1 MSSLNRQSFL
11 NMNSLRPSIAIL
23 VKNCYSTQSRL
34 FVVRRTGIASKEGD
48 PVSMEIYDIR
58 VMHLI
63 NMLIEIL
70 SNQYSA
76 NFNVM
81 GYGDDISAARNLQDV
96 RRW

>member
-1 MSSLNRQSFL
+1 M
-11 NMNSLRPSIAIL
+11 
-23 VKNCYSTQSRL
+23 
-34 FVVRRTGIASKEGD
+34 VRRTGITSKEGD

-81 GYGDDISAARNLQDV
+81 GYGDDFSAARNLQDV

>member
-1 MSSLNRQSFL
+1 
-11 NMNSLRPSIAIL
+11 
-23 VKNCYSTQSRL
+23 
-34 FVVRRTGIASKEGD
+34 
-48 PVSMEIYDIR
+48 MEIYDIR

>member
-1 MSSLNRQSFL
+1 M
-11 NMNSLRPSIAIL
+11 
-23 VKNCYSTQSRL
+23 
-34 FVVRRTGIASKEGD
+34 VRRTGITSKEGD